1 MQIVFSAEELAAIV
15 EPVGRRGATERSIT
29 GIASLTTAV
38 PGDLSFLGNP
48 KYKPDVAK
56 TQASIVLVPAELDA
70 EPAPGQLFLVVD
82 KPSFAL
88 ARICAR
94 IEQKLWP
101 RPQPGIHPSAVVHPD
116 ARVAAS
122 ATVGPLCIV
131 EAGAHIGERVH
142 LEAQVF
148 VGRGAVIGDECW
160 LMPGTR
166 VATACELRERVR
178 LQPGVVI
185 GSDGFGYEFV
195 GGRHA
200 KLPQVGSVLIEAD
213 VEIGANTTV
222 DRARFSRT
230 IVGEGTKVD
239 NLVQIAH
246 NVIIGKHCLIC
257 AQVGISGSTTVEDFV
272 VLAGQ
277 VGVGGHIRIGRGAKV
292 GGQAGV
298 TSDVEAGAYLN
309 GTPAMPYSLE
319 RRVAVLQRRLPD
331 LFRQV
336 DQLASA
342 FADPKKASAK

>member
-1 MQIVFSAEELAAIV
+1 MQVVFSVEDVIAIV
-15 EPVGRRGATERSIT
+15 EPIGRRGATAHSIT
-29 GIASLTTAV
+29 GIASLTSAE

-48 KYKPDVAK
+48 KYKPDVARTK
-56 TQASIVLVPAELDA
+56 ASVVLVPPDLDA
-70 EPAPGQLFLVVD
+70 APATDQLFLVVD
-82 KPSFAL
+82 KPSVAL

-101 RPQPGIHPSAVVHPD
+101 RPAAGIHPSAVVHPG
-116 ARVAAS
+116 ALVASS
-122 ATVGPLCIV
+122 ATVGPLCVV
-131 EAGAHIGERVH
+131 EAGARIGERVH

-148 VGRGAVIGDECW
+148 VGREAIIGDDCW
-160 LMPGTR
+160 LMPGAR
-166 VATACELRERVR
+166 VATGSELRERVR

-213 VEIGANTTV
+213 VEIGANTTI

-230 IVGEGTKVD
+230 VVGEGTKVD

-246 NVIIGKHCLIC
+246 NVTIGKHCLIC
-257 AQVGISGSTTVEDFV
+257 AQVGISGSTVVEDFV

-277 VGVGGHIRIGRGAKV
+277 VGVAGHIRIGRGVKA
-292 GGQAGV
+292 GGQAGI
-298 TSDVEAGAYLN
+298 TSDVEAGAYIN
-309 GTPAMPYSLE
+309 GTPAMPYTLE

-331 LFRQV
+331 LFRRV

-342 FADPKKASAK
+342 LADPKKASGK